1 MKHAAIRTCAA
12 LLLLALL
19 VVVPRSLFAAELVK
33 FNSAGTAPSPFAIKK
48 AKAKGIELKAEPGIP
63 LTGLLSKP
71 SGNGPFPAV
80 VLLHECRGM
89 ESYQGTWADK
99 LTSWGY
105 VALRVDSFK
114 PRGVEEVCTDFN
126 RVVDGEVQFDA
137 YGAATYLRRQPFV
150 DPDRIGVMGWGYG
163 GGRGLAIVTEDGVQQ
178 FFEHKFRAAVALYGG
193 CRLGFDTTFIA
204 PVMMLMGEKD
214 DWSPAAVCQRNLKA
228 RQAGPHP
235 FVLNMYPDA
244 YGGFDNPELGEMF
257 YYKDAENINKT
268 PARGA
273 TLGYNRAAHEDA
285 LKRVNEFLAKH
296 LK

>member
-1 MKHAAIRTCAA
+1 MRDAVICTCAA

-19 VVVPRSLFAAELVK
+19 VVLPRSLFAAELVK
-33 FNSAGTAPSPFAIKK
+33 FNSAGTAPTPFAIKK

-71 SGNGPFPAV
+71 SGEGPFPAV
-80 VLLHECRGM
+80 VLLHDCRGM
-89 ESYQGTWADK
+89 EPYQGAWADK

-114 PRGVEEVCTDFN
+114 PRGVEEICTDFH
-126 RVVDGEVQFDA
+126 RMRSGEVLLDA
-137 YGAATYLRRQPFV
+137 YGAAAYLRSQPFV
-150 DPDRIGVMGWGYG
+150 DPDRIGVMGWGD
-163 GGRGLAIVTEDGVQQ
+163 GGRMSLDTVKEGGLQQ
-178 FFEHKFRAAVALYGG
+178 FFEHKFRATVALYGG
-193 CRLGFDTTFIA
+193 CHVADVMFIA

-228 RQAGPHP
+228 RQAGPHT

-244 YGGFDNPELGEMF
+244 YGGFDNPDLGEMF
-257 YYKDAENINKT
+257 YYKDAVNRYKT
-268 PARGA
+268 PPRGA

-285 LKRVNEFLAKH
+285 LKRVNEFWAKH

>member
-1 MKHAAIRTCAA
+1 MRDAVICTCAA

-19 VVVPRSLFAAELVK
+19 VVVPRSLFAAELVN
-33 FNSAGTAPSPFAIKK
+33 FNSAGTAPTPFAIKK

-63 LTGLLSKP
+63 LSGLLSKP

-89 ESYQGTWADK
+89 EAYQGAWADR

-114 PRGVEEVCTDFN
+114 PREVEEICTDFN
-126 RVVDGEVQFDA
+126 RVRSGEILFDA
-137 YGAATYLRRQPFV
+137 YGAAAYLRSQPFV

-163 GGRGLAIVTEDGVQQ
+163 GRRSLETVKEGGVQQ

-193 CRLGFDTTFIA
+193 CSVAEVMFIA
-204 PVMMLMGEKD
+204 PAMMLMGAKD

-228 RQAGPHP
+228 RRAGPHT

-244 YGGFDNPELGEMF
+244 YHGFDNPDLGEMF
-257 YYKDAENINKT
+257 YDKDVANRYKS
-268 PARGA
+268 PAQGA

-285 LKRVNEFLAKH
+285 LKRVSEFLAKY
-296 LK
+296 LR